1 MAGMKETPRQKMIGM
16 MYLVLTALL
25 ALQVSDALLQK
36 FVLLNNSL
44 ETANNSAVQ
53 KNIATIEGMK
63 DLLERSANKANDAQ
77 YIAQAQEVHKLADAM
92 VAELDNLKSQIIE
105 KTGGYDK
112 ETGALVGMKETEKV
126 HELMIGGNKQGL
138 AYGLKTKLDDYVT
151 KISKYSGD
159 SKLKIEPLAMSGS
172 EDPAVAKDAN
182 NKNKDFAELNFAETP
197 VPAALAT
204 LSQKQSEVRRHE
216 STILSALAQK
226 IGLKDI
232 KFDKILAMVSAKS
245 NTVVAGMDYEAEMF
259 IAAYSSG
266 ITPRMSFNG
275 SSVPVKDGKG
285 QIKFKAQGGQ
295 YDGRGLSRKTYTATI
310 SFNGPNGAETRTIDQ
325 EYFVLKPTYNIE
337 AGSLPPLYLACANKL
352 SIVSPGLGALW
363 QPNITANGAE
373 VIAGGG
379 AGKITV
385 VPSSASVELNIN
397 NGGILLGVE
406 KFRVRRIPKP
416 EVRIF
421 GNGGELDE
429 KRGASASGLRSI
441 DARAIAEESF
451 KATNPDDANY
461 RVSEVYVALARG
473 QKKVGDVTL
482 QGGGSISSLAQNA
495 QPGDRY
501 YIEVKGVQRRNFKG
515 TIENIPVN
523 IVKNIPLN

>member
-44 ETANNSAVQ
+44 EVANSSAVQ
-53 KNIATIEGMK
+53 KNNQTVEGI
-63 DLLERSANKANDAQ
+63 KAKVNDSPNPAQ
-77 YIAQAQEVHKLADAM
+77 YADIIKQAQEVRKLSDAM
-92 VAELDNLKSQIIE
+92 VGELDDLKTVIIE
-105 KTGGYDK
+105 KSGGIDEK
-112 ETGALVGMKETEKV
+112 TGALVGMKETEKV
-126 HELMIGGNKQGL
+126 YEVMIGGKKDGL
-138 AYGLKTKLDDYVT
+138 AYGLKTKLDNFVT
-151 KISKYSGD
+151 KIASYADKSTKFESLALSG
-159 SKLKIEPLAMSGS
+159 K

-204 LSQKQSEVRRHE
+204 LSQKQSEIRRYE
-216 STILSALAQK
+216 STVLGQLAEK
-226 IGLKDI
+226 VGIKDV

-275 SSVPVKDGKG
+275 AGVPVRDGKG

-295 YDGRGLSRKTYTATI
+295 YDSRGLSKKTYAASI
-310 SFNGPNGAETRTIDQ
+310 SFNGPNGPETRTING

-337 AGSLPPLYLACANKL
+337 AGSLPPLYLGCANKL

-363 QPNITANGAE
+363 QPSFSANGAE
-373 VIAGGG
+373 VIAAGGG
-379 AGKITV
+379 KVTV

-397 NGGILLGVE
+397 NGGILLGTE
-406 KFRVRRIPKP
+406 KFRVRRVPKP
-416 EVRIF
+416 EVKVY
-421 GNGGELDE
+421 GGGGELDE
-429 KRGASASGLRSI
+429 KRGASASGLRSL
-441 DARAIAEESF
+441 DVRVIADESF
-451 KATNPDDANY
+451 KATNPEDAQY
-461 RVSEVYVALARG
+461 RASEVYIALARG
-473 QKKVGDVTL
+473 SKKVADLSL
-482 QGGGSISSLAQNA
+482 QGSGNISSLAQSA
-495 QPGDRY
+495 QAGDRY
-501 YIEVKGVQRRNFKG
+501 YIEIKAVQRKNFKG
-515 TIENIPVN
+515 AIETIPVN